1 MPHARLQPDPAAL
14 AYIPFEPCTHAPYRW
29 VIRYPGWRYKQ
40 LYRSCP
46 VEVTPGHRRSCDRRF
61 LPKPLGELLMSSRSL
76 TAGLTQR
83 SWTVQNLLA
92 ALASSISGA
101 AQLLAFEKEGTNPG
115 FTSMGHASR

>member
-1 MPHARLQPDPAAL
+1 
-14 AYIPFEPCTHAPYRW
+14 
-29 VIRYPGWRYKQ
+29 
-40 LYRSCP
+40 
-46 VEVTPGHRRSCDRRF
+46 
-61 LPKPLGELLMSSRSL
+61 MSSRSL

-115 FTSMGHASR
+115 FTSMGHASRRLAELLAIADLY